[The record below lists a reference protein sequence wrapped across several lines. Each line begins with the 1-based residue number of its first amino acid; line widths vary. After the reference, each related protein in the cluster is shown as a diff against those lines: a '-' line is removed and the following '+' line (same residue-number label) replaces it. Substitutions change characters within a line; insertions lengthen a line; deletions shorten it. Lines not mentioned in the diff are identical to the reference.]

1 MSRLSRPLLVLVA
14 LMVLAACSSGGSSA
28 DPSTTTA
35 SSPSVES
42 PVSNTPSATVV
53 DVATTHWRLPAPV
66 SRPVALAQG
75 SQLVVAGGLTHSGS
89 STANVTTLD
98 PANGHVVAHSSLA
111 TAVHDAAGAA
121 LQGRSFVFGGG
132 DSSVGRAVQQL
143 STTGRAR
150 VVANLPQPR
159 ADLSSASVT
168 ANGTTTAYL
177 VGGYDGSA
185 PDTSVLATMDG
196 TTFHQVATLRVGVRY
211 AAVAAYDG
219 ALWVFG
225 GVVNGAPTRTI
236 QRVDL
241 TSGKTTIAGQLPRP
255 LSDASAF
262 VVDNTLLV
270 AGGLTTGNGRMATV
284 WEVSPSP
291 TTGGASPKVG
301 RLKAVAQLPMGASDM
316 GVAVVSHGT
325 SQVAYLVGGEVP
337 AATNQVVTVRLGT
350 TLGAGAGADPSAGW
364 MSSPNVPTHLAPG
377 SDPSV
382 LPGPLLI
389 ADKLNNRLLV
399 VDPQG
404 RVRWQ
409 FPRPGDLKPGQTFR
423 IPDDAFFSASGR
435 QIIATEEDNYVISV
449 VDIAKHRIVYR
460 YGHPGVPGSAA
471 NFVDNPDDA
480 FLFPHGNIVSAD
492 IKNCRIIM
500 VHHWAH
506 RTSRILGTT
515 GVCVHNPPHTYGSPN
530 GAFPLPNGNILVTE
544 INGAWVDEITPQGKL
559 VWSTHLPN
567 VAYPS
572 DTNQVRPGVYLTVDY
587 SSPGQVLEFT
597 KTGKVLW
604 RYRPLGAQRLDHPSL
619 GRPLPN
625 GDVLVTDDYNHRV
638 IVIDPKTNKVVWQY
652 GVKGVAGRAPGYL
665 NNPDGLDLPVPNAL
679 ISSAL
684 H

>member
-1 MSRLSRPLLVLVA
+1 LLVLVA
-14 LMVLAACSSGGSSA
+14 LVLLAACSSGGTAAHSST
-28 DPSTTTA
+28 PGST
-35 SSPSVES
+35 SSPTVES
-42 PVSNTPSATVV
+42 PVANNPSATVV
-53 DVATTHWRLPAPV
+53 DVATAHWRLPAAV
-66 SRPVALAQG
+66 SRPVALASG
-75 SQLVVAGGLTHSGS
+75 SRLLVAGGLTHSGNT
-89 STANVTTLD
+89 TATVTTLD
-98 PANGHVVAHSSLA
+98 PATGQVVAHSSLA
-111 TAVHDAAGAA
+111 TPVHDAAGAV
-121 LQGRSFVFGGG
+121 LQGHSFVFGGG
-132 DSSVGRAVQQL
+132 DSSVGRVVQQL
-143 STTGRAR
+143 STSGKAR
-150 VVANLPQPR
+150 VVGSLPQPR
-159 ADLSSASVT
+159 ADLSSTTVT
-168 ANGTTTAYL
+168 TNGTTTAYL
-177 VGGYDGSA
+177 VGGYDGST
-185 PDTSVLATMDG
+185 PDTSVLATTDG

-211 AAVAAYDG
+211 AATTAYDG

-236 QRVDL
+236 QRIDL
-241 TSGKTTIAGQLPRP
+241 ASGKTTIAGQLPRP

-262 VVDNTLLV
+262 VVDNTMLL
-270 AGGLTTGNGRMATV
+270 AGGLTTSNGRMATV
-284 WEVSPSP
+284 WQVTPGP
-291 TTGGASPKVG
+291 TQSGASAKVG

-316 GVAVVSHGT
+316 GVAVVSQGT

-337 AATNQVVTVRLGT
+337 AATDQVVRVRLGT
-350 TLGAGAGADPSAGW
+350 SVGAQAGADPSVGW
-364 MSSPNVPTHLAPG
+364 LSSPNVPTHLAPG
-377 SDPSV
+377 SDPSA

-389 ADKLNNRLLV
+389 ADKLNNRLIM

-449 VDIAKHRIVYR
+449 IDIAKHRIVYR
-460 YGHPGVPGSAA
+460 YGHPGTPGSGP

-500 VHHWAH
+500 VDHWSH
-506 RTSRILGTT
+506 RPSRVFGRP
-515 GVCVHNPPHTYGSPN
+515 GVCVHHPPQTYGSPN

-544 INGAWVDEITPQGKL
+544 INGAWVDEVTPQGKL